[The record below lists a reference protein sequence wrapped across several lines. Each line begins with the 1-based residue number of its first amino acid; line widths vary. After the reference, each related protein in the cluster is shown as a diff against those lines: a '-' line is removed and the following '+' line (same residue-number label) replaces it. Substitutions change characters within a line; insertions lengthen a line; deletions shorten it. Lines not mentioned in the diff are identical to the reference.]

1 MFVSSLDWASH
12 KIVKHYANS
21 NLARIV
27 SVTKSSPRSPTL
39 QFQMSISRYNL
50 TENYLTIWAWSK
62 MGWGGWRVESD
73 QSATKRV
80 QSAAWQPGL
89 CDWGQWGESVS
100 PCCLSAQ
107 VWDPLPPVRRPP
119 AVWLI
124 YCTSNNRLKQIK
136 PTATVVTPPRAGL
149 WTPVVFINN
158 SIQSL
163 GSRGQCMLSRWD
175 EASEIQQRP
184 PGLRYSNM
192 VNICWPGA
200 LMTSGPDI
208 VSWGLRH
215 MMGAWHWHR
224 GPGDGRGKE
233 GVSPIRSGGSQG
245 GRSDAGE
252 VSCQYW
258 ESQPQVAITHS
269 GALSAIYRIVCVWYE
284 ESPPSPIL
292 SFEDW
297 VSIMT
302 CITQTLSWHG
312 QVADKASCHPD
323 MDKGDNYSA
332 WVWLLQLHP
341 TIHITIYR
349 ARTHT
354 RQIRA
359 RLVGCEGWL
368 GLDGRPSLHRPYGVT
383 HTRCAPAP
391 LWPISP

>member
-1 MFVSSLDWASH
+1 M
-12 KIVKHYANS
+12 Y
-21 NLARIV
+21 
-27 SVTKSSPRSPTL
+27 
-39 QFQMSISRYNL
+39 
-50 TENYLTIWAWSK
+50 
-62 MGWGGWRVESD
+62 
-73 QSATKRV
+73 
-80 QSAAWQPGL
+80 
-89 CDWGQWGESVS
+89 
-100 PCCLSAQ
+100 
-107 VWDPLPPVRRPP
+107 
-119 AVWLI
+119 
-124 YCTSNNRLKQIK
+124 
-136 PTATVVTPPRAGL
+136 VVT
-149 WTPVVFINN
+149 V
-158 SIQSL
+158 
-163 GSRGQCMLSRWD
+163 RWGFWD
-175 EASEIQQRP
+175 TAASPWSEIQQHGEYLLARGPDDIRP
-184 PGLRYSNM
+184 RYCQLGPETHDGGLT
-192 VNICWPGA
+192 
-200 LMTSGPDI
+200 LTSGP
-208 VSWGLRH
+208 GGREGEGRCQPH
-215 MMGAWHWHR
+215 QE
-224 GPGDGRGKE
+224 RGKSGRKE
-233 GVSPIRSGGSQG
+233 WRGGSVLSIQREPATSG
-245 GRSDAGE
+245 HHTQ
-252 VSCQYW
+252 C
-258 ESQPQVAITHS
+258 